1 MSILSKSN
9 KKQSSRRQI
18 QIDGVRDGIL
28 MLPKRD
34 YRLVLES
41 SSINFE
47 LMSEDEQDALI
58 DTYQNFLNS
67 LNTGFQ
73 IVVRIRELDMD
84 KYLSNFKSRM
94 NEQDEEIYKNQAQN
108 YMDFISGLVSNNK
121 ILTRKFYI
129 VLPYKADSS
138 EFTVVKEQLKL
149 QADIVAKGL
158 GRLGMQVRKLNSLE
172 VLDLF
177 YSFYSPGQAKRAPLR
192 DQTIA
197 MLKEAYL

>member
-1 MSILSKSN
+1 MSILKKSN
-9 KKQSSRRQI
+9 KKQSSRQQI

-28 MLPKRD
+28 MLPRRE
-34 YRLVLES
+34 YRLILES

-58 DTYQNFLNS
+58 DAYQNFLNS
-67 LNTGFQ
+67 LNSNFQ
-73 IVVRIRELDMD
+73 IVVKIRELDMD
-84 KYLSNFKSRM
+84 KYLETFKARM
-94 NEQDEEIYKNQAQN
+94 NNKDDLIYLEQAQN
-108 YMDFISGLVSNNK
+108 YMEFVSGLVSNNK

-129 VLPYKADSS
+129 VLPYKADSNDFS
-138 EFTVVKEQLKL
+138 VITEQLKL

-172 VLDLF
+172 ILDIF

-192 DQTIA
+192 EQTIQL
-197 MLKEAYL
+197 LKEAYL

>member
-1 MSILSKSN
+1 MLKKSN
-9 KKQSSRRQI
+9 KKQSSRQQI

-28 MLPKRD
+28 MLPKRE

-67 LNTGFQ
+67 LNTSFQ

-129 VLPYKADSS
+129 VLPYRADSG

>member
-1 MSILSKSN
+1 MSILKKSD
-9 KKQSSRRQI
+9 KRASSRQQI
-18 QIDGVRDGIL
+18 HIDGVRDGIL
-28 MLPKRD
+28 LLPKRE

-67 LNTGFQ
+67 LNTSFQ
-73 IVVRIRELDMD
+73 ILVRIRELDMD
-84 KYLSNFKSRM
+84 KYLENFKSKV
-94 NEQDEEIYKNQAQN
+94 NEKDDEVYRNQAKN
-108 YMDFISGLVSNNK
+108 YMDFVSGLVTNNK

-129 VLPYKADSS
+129 VLPFKADAN
-138 EFTVVKEQLKL
+138 EFNVAVEQLKL

-158 GRLGMQVRKLNSLE
+158 GRLGMQVRKLNSIE

-192 DQTIA
+192 DQTIQL
-197 MLKEAYL
+197 LKEAYL

>member
-1 MSILSKSN
+1 MSILKKSN
-9 KKQSSRRQI
+9 SKVSSRQQI
-18 QIDGVRDGIL
+18 KIDGVRNGIL
-28 MLPKRD
+28 LLPKKQH
-34 YRLVLES
+34 RLVLES

-73 IVVRIRELDMD
+73 IFVRIREMDMD
-84 KYLSNFKSRM
+84 KYLENFKSRM
-94 NEQDEEIYKNQAQN
+94 NEKDEKVYKTQADN
-108 YMDFISGLVSNNK
+108 YMEFISGLVSNNK

-129 VLPYKADSS
+129 ILPYKADTND
-138 EFTVVKEQLKL
+138 FNVAYEQLKL

-158 GRLGMQVRKLNSLE
+158 GRLGMQVRKLNSIE
-172 VLDLF
+172 ILDLF

-192 DQTIA
+192 NQTIQL
-197 MLKEAYL
+197 LKEAYL

>member
-1 MSILSKSN
+1 MLKKSN
-9 KKQSSRRQI
+9 KKQSSRQQI

-28 MLPKRD
+28 LLPKRE

-67 LNTGFQ
+67 LNTSFQ

-84 KYLSNFKSRM
+84 KYLENFKSRM
-94 NEQDEEIYKNQAQN
+94 NEQDEEIYRNQAQN
-108 YMDFISGLVSNNK
+108 YMDFISRLVSNNK
-121 ILTRKFYI
+121 ILTRKFYVI
-129 VLPYKADSS
+129 LPYRADSN
-138 EFTVVKEQLKL
+138 EFAVVKEQLKL

-177 YSFYSPGQAKRAPLR
+177 YSFYAPGQAKRAPLR

>member
-1 MSILSKSN
+1 VSILKKSN
-9 KKQSSRRQI
+9 SKVSSRQQI
-18 QIDGVRDGIL
+18 KIDGVRNGIL
-28 MLPKRD
+28 LLPKRQH
-34 YRLVLES
+34 RLVLES

-73 IVVRIRELDMD
+73 IFVRIREMDMD
-84 KYLSNFKSRM
+84 KYLENFKSRM
-94 NEQDEEIYKNQAQN
+94 NEKDEKVYKTQADN
-108 YMDFISGLVSNNK
+108 YMEFISGLVSNNK

-129 VLPYKADSS
+129 ILPYKADTND
-138 EFTVVKEQLKL
+138 FNVAYEQLKL

-158 GRLGMQVRKLNSLE
+158 GRLGMQVRKLNSIE
-172 VLDLF
+172 ILDLF

-192 DQTIA
+192 NQTIQL
-197 MLKEAYL
+197 LKEAYL